1 MVQSAP
7 IDVQALDNSVEKSAA
22 VQRYWGEF
30 CTATR
35 LDPATPYQA
44 WYFGDTTEL
53 AHELVELVL
62 HGPKRATAGLSEFN
76 DQMPAVKPYADG
88 YSVLTEFDGTPAR

>member
-1 MVQSAP
+1 MAQSAS
-7 IDVQALDNSVEKSAA
+7 IDVQALDNSVGKSAA
-22 VQRYWGEF
+22 VRRYWDEF

-35 LDPATPYQA
+35 LSPATPYQA
-44 WYFGDTTEL
+44 WYFGDTPEL

-76 DQMPAVKPYADG
+76 DQMPAVKP
-88 YSVLTEFDGTPAR
+88 